1 MLVVSGAGYAPSM
14 GLGGFMNSIK
24 NRIEAVR
31 RYLEESGESQNSLA
45 KAAGISGSTLSNV
58 LAEKYAGSYE
68 EVLLKI
74 EDAMNRREEKERV
87 RFKAPEFVETSISKK
102 IMRALNDAAG
112 VSVPRITVLHGDS
125 GIGKTKTLEEF
136 KRINPT
142 SILVKIRPDFV
153 ISSILREVAEQMG
166 LSPSGANYEITNRI
180 IKKLQA
186 TGRILIFDEAEY
198 LSARSL
204 DIIRR
209 IHDEAETPVV
219 LVGMPKLYHNL
230 VALRNGFEQVANR
243 MVSYNLDKPESEDLE
258 RIVRACIPGIE
269 KDVCQAFVEC
279 SKGTIRT
286 LILLMQD
293 MVNYEHN
300 TGKKLTAKAVKA
312 YVATLH

>member
-1 MLVVSGAGYAPSM
+1 
-14 GLGGFMNSIK
+14 MNSIK
-24 NRIEAVR
+24 NRIEAAR

-45 KAAGISGSTLSNV
+45 KAAGISGSTLSNI

-74 EDAMNRREEKERV
+74 EDAMNRKEEKERV

-186 TGRILIFDEAEY
+186 TGRVLIF
-198 LSARSL
+198 
-204 DIIRR
+204 
-209 IHDEAETPVV
+209 DEAETPVV

-269 KDVCQAFVEC
+269 KEVCAAFVEC